1 MRSEE
6 DLIRTLRT
14 AADQATQP
22 PAAPGSLSYAVTA
35 RRRARRFRQRAQVA
49 LAAAAV
55 VIVAGGTVTVLSS
68 GGGQAA
74 PAVTVDE
81 STVDKSTVKE
91 SFSQVKPVGEV
102 WPGAVVK
109 MPTKA
114 ADGWKY
120 RPVTGISPTEV
131 LVTAESS
138 FEKAGRLEVYD
149 TSTGT
154 ARVVGEMPAPEGVKG
169 YFSQA
174 VEVGEKYYAWYG
186 ETPNNSDKWADFWI
200 LPREGGTARQVG
212 EVTGDLSRVERIGV
226 TGEHLVWSVRQGGV
240 YRIPL
245 TGGSPEKIDGTDG
258 LHLTSWPLAAGYA
271 PGEREEKNQN
281 RVVNLETGQS
291 TAIEAAPGTTRLTCA
306 TDWCFGAQR
315 DRTVVQR
322 IDGADQKQLPEGME
336 FFGGGELLGE
346 RFALASPSGGGDPA
360 EDYIPAQM
368 VYDPATGQI
377 GGVHRRSPEGSAS
390 YGFGISSSPTTIMYW
405 DEDKKKRQ
413 VCRTTSP
420 SGATSCET
428 KESGGGKE
436 FTVLN
441 TLGIRSGS

>member
-14 AADQATQP
+14 AADQAAQP
-22 PAAPGSLSYAVTA
+22 PVAPGSLAHAVAA

-55 VIVAGGTVTVLSS
+55 VIVAGGTAAVLS
-68 GGGQAA
+68 GGGGQVR

-81 STVDKSTVKE
+81 PTVKE
-91 SFSQVKPVGEV
+91 VFPQVKPAGEV

-114 ADGWKY
+114 TDGWKY

-174 VEVGEKYYAWYG
+174 VEAGEKYYAWYG
-186 ETPNNSDKWADFWI
+186 TTPNNSDAWADFWI
-200 LPREGGTARQVG
+200 LPREGGTARQIG
-212 EVTGDLSRVERIGV
+212 EVAGDLSHVERIGV
-226 TGEHLVWSVRQGGV
+226 TDDHLVWSVRKGGV

-245 TGGSPEKIDGTDG
+245 TGGTPEKIDGTDG

-271 PGEREEKNQN
+271 PGERGAKNQN

-322 IDGADQKQLPEGME
+322 IDGSDQKQLPEGME
-336 FFGGGELLGE
+336 FFGGELLGE
-346 RFALASPSGGGDPA
+346 RFALVSPPAVGDPA
-360 EDYIPAQM
+360 EGYIPVKM
-368 VYDPATGQI
+368 VYDPVTGQI
-377 GGVHRRSPEGSAS
+377 GGVHRSFPEGGTS
-390 YGFGISSSPTTIMYW
+390 YGFGTSSSPTTIMYW
-405 DEDKKKRQ
+405 DEDKAPYRE
-413 VCRTTSP
+413 CRTTSP
-420 SGATSCET
+420 TGNVSCES
-428 KESGGGKE
+428 KEKGGGKE

-441 TLGIRSGS
+441 TLAIRSGS

>member
-6 DLIRTLRT
+6 DLVRTLRA
-14 AADQATQP
+14 AADQAARP
-22 PAAPGSLSYAVTA
+22 PAAPGSLAHAVAA

-55 VIVAGGTVTVLSS
+55 VIVAGGTATVLSG
-68 GGGQAA
+68 GGGQVQ

-81 STVDKSTVKE
+81 PTVKKV
-91 SFSQVKPVGEV
+91 FPQVKPAGEV

-109 MPTKA
+109 MPAKA

-149 TSTGT
+149 TSAGT

-200 LPREGGTARQVG
+200 MPREGGKARQVG

-226 TGEHLVWSVRQGGV
+226 TDDHLVWSVHQGGV

-245 TGGSPEKIDGTDG
+245 TGGAPEKIADD

-271 PGEREEKNQN
+271 PGERGKKNQN

-291 TAIEAAPGTTRLTCA
+291 TAIEAPPGATNLTCA
-306 TDWCFGAQR
+306 IEWCFGVQR
-315 DRTVVQR
+315 DRTVRQR
-322 IDGADQKQLPEGME
+322 IDGSGREPLPDGLGPYREVL
-336 FFGGGELLGE
+336 GGRFPLL
-346 RFALASPSGGGDPA
+346 SPPGGDPA
-360 EDYIPAQM
+360 KQYIPVKT
-368 VYDPATGQI
+368 VYDPTTGLF
-377 GGVHRRSPEGSAS
+377 GGAHRRSPEGGS
-390 YGFGISSSPTTIMYW
+390 YGFGTSSSPTTIMYW
-405 DEDKKKRQ
+405 DEDKKQRR

-441 TLGIRSGS
+441 TLAIRSGS

>member
-14 AADQATQP
+14 AADQAAQP
-22 PAAPGSLSYAVTA
+22 PAAPGSLPPGSLSHAVAA

-55 VIVAGGTVTVLSS
+55 VIVAGGTAAVLSY
-68 GGGQAA
+68 GGGQAQ
-74 PAVTVDE
+74 PAVTVE
-81 STVDKSTVKE
+81 NPTVDE
-91 SFSQVKPVGEV
+91 PRLQVKPAAEV

-109 MPTKA
+109 MPAKA

-138 FEKAGRLEVYD
+138 FEKPGRLEVYD

-200 LPREGGTARQVG
+200 MPREGGTARQVG

-226 TGEHLVWSVRQGGV
+226 TDDHLVWSVRQGGV

-245 TGGSPEKIDGTDG
+245 AGGAPEKIDGTDG

-271 PGEREEKNQN
+271 PGKSGEKNQN

-291 TAIEAAPGTTRLTCA
+291 TAVEAPPGTTRLTCL

-315 DRTVVQR
+315 DRTIVQR
-322 IDGADQKQLPEGME
+322 IDGSGQELLPEGVG
-336 FFGGGELLGE
+336 FFSNKLLGE
-346 RFALASPSGGGDPA
+346 RFAVVSLRAGGDPA
-360 EDYIPAQM
+360 ESYIPVQTI
-368 VYDPATGQI
+368 YDPTSGKI
-377 GGVHRRSPEGSAS
+377 GGVHRRSAEGSTS
-390 YGFGISSSPTTIMYW
+390 YGFGTSSSPTTIMYW
-405 DEDKKKRQ
+405 DEDKEAHRE
-413 VCRTTSP
+413 CRTTSP
-420 SGATSCET
+420 SGDTFCEI

-441 TLGIRSGS
+441 TLAITSGS

>member
-14 AADQATQP
+14 AADQAARP
-22 PAAPGSLSYAVTA
+22 PAAPGSLSYAVAA

-55 VIVAGGTVTVLSS
+55 VIVAGGTAAVLSG
-68 GGGQAA
+68 GGGQAQ

-81 STVDKSTVKE
+81 PTVKE
-91 SFSQVKPVGEV
+91 AFPQVKPAGEV
-102 WPGAVVK
+102 WPGAVFK
-109 MPTKA
+109 MPAKA

-149 TSTGT
+149 SSTGT

-186 ETPNNSDKWADFWI
+186 ETPNNSDEWADFWI
-200 LPREGGTARQVG
+200 MPREGGTARQVG

-226 TGEHLVWSVRQGGV
+226 TDEHLVWSVRQGGV

-245 TGGSPEKIDGTDG
+245 TGGAPEKIDGTDG

-271 PGEREEKNQN
+271 PGERGAKNQN
-281 RVVNLETGQS
+281 RVVNLQTGQS

-315 DRTVVQR
+315 DRTVVRR
-322 IDGADQKQLPEGME
+322 IDGSDQKQLPEGME
-336 FFGGGELLGE
+336 FFGGELLGE
-346 RFALASPSGGGDPA
+346 RFALVSPSVGGDPA
-360 EDYIPAQM
+360 EDHIPVKM

-377 GGVHRRSPEGSAS
+377 GGVHRRSPEGSTS
-390 YGFGISSSPTTIMYW
+390 YGFGTSSSPTTIMYW
-405 DEDKKKRQ
+405 DEDKEQHRE
-413 VCRTTSP
+413 CRTTSP
-420 SGATSCET
+420 TANVSCET
-428 KESGGGKE
+428 KEKGGGKE
-436 FTVLN
+436 LTVLN
-441 TLGIRSGS
+441 TLAIRSGS